1 MRPASGAPSTK
12 LGKAAVEADE
22 RFIAAGWLRRT
33 MHKVYPE
40 HWSFLLGEIAL
51 YSFVVLLLS
60 GTYLTFF
67 FDASMREV
75 VYEGSYA
82 PLRGVEMSAAYDST
96 LDLTFDA
103 RGGLFIRQVHH
114 WAALLFVASIM
125 VHLLRTFFIPST
137 ARDELVHRHRPAG
150 AGPRRGFHRLLAA

>member
-1 MRPASGAPSTK
+1 MAVRPAQGAPTTG

-60 GTYLTFF
+60 GTNLTFF

-75 VYEGSYA
+75 V
-82 PLRGVEMSAAYDST
+82 
-96 LDLTFDA
+96 
-103 RGGLFIRQVHH
+103 
-114 WAALLFVASIM
+114 
-125 VHLLRTFFIPST
+125 
-137 ARDELVHRHRPAG
+137 
-150 AGPRRGFHRLLAA
+150 